1 LFVPPRRTII
11 TSIKLCRL
19 QALGPVAELESTWFE
34 EAGVKEVTKAA
45 AQAAKRELD
54 GWVLIFL
61 LFSVHPMCK

>member
-1 LFVPPRRTII
+1 MI
-11 TSIKLCRL
+11 TLIHMCRL
-19 QALGPVAELESTWFE
+19 QALGPAAELQSTWFE

-61 LFSVHPMCK
+61 RFCL